1 MRNIFEDK
9 SSHEIA
15 VFIAKNMNKLL
26 INENSYC
33 VLCLFSDKTF
43 LTIEKYYGE
52 DGKNVRKGDY
62 PGDGVM
68 KFYGPQHP
76 SVVDFIVNLVI
87 DEEYDVNNKELTG
100 YFETYAREE
109 EFGEKRAKHV
119 NKLYNLIERGRIEG
133 QMALQ
138 RVPDSLI
145 NADMRKKIGR
155 MTSQFG
161 GAKKRRKSLK
171 RKQVLPPKYD

>member
-62 PGDGVM
+62 PGNGVM

-87 DEEYDVNNKELTG
+87 DEEYDV
-100 YFETYAREE
+100 
-109 EFGEKRAKHV
+109 V
-119 NKLYNLIERGRIEG
+119 IEG
-133 QMALQ
+133 NDFRDL
-138 RVPDSLI
+138 VTIEDLI
-145 NADMRKKIGR
+145 KEI
-155 MTSQFG
+155 
-161 GAKKRRKSLK
+161 
-171 RKQVLPPKYD
+171 RKQKA